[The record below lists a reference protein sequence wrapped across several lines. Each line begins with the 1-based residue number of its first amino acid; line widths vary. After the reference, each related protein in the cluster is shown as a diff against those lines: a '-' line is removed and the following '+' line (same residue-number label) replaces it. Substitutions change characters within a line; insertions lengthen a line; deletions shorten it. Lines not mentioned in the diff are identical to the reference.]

1 MSNKNTKVCHKEVRF
16 RTFSLYSQT
25 CIKRSPVGQI
35 KGDLIRRVTS
45 YKRFNSCEIFY
56 NRTRKGDLL
65 IQVTA

>member
-35 KGDLIRRVTS
+35 KGDLIRVTS
-45 YKRFNSCEIFY
+45 YKRFYSCEIFY
-56 NRTRKGDLL
+56 ERKRKGDLL